1 MNKLPLIL
9 ASSSQRRIDIMS
21 SLGWKY
27 ESISPDIDETPMKH
41 ETAEQLV
48 MRLAIQKAQVVSEN
62 NPGRIII
69 AADSVVEVDGRIYGK
84 PVSQI
89 EAEAMLK
96 EIRGTHHRI
105 HSGISICHSSTGN
118 IRSHCVTTVVQARRY
133 SDIEIKQSI
142 DRGTPFDK
150 AGAKELAGL
159 FKAAVGSNGADVI
172 YDAIGGS
179 YAEASLRC
187 IAWKGRFLVV
197 GFPSGIPSIPL
208 NLALL
213 KGCQIAGVF
222 WGAFTE
228 KQPDANAANIRELY
242 AFFSENKIR
251 PHVSARYPLSEAAQ
265 AIKDLSE
272 RRAMGKIVVTI

>member
-1 MNKLPLIL
+1 MVYP
-9 ASSSQRRIDIMS
+9 
-21 SLGWKY
+21 
-27 ESISPDIDETPMKH
+27 
-41 ETAEQLV
+41 
-48 MRLAIQKAQVVSEN
+48 
-62 NPGRIII
+62 
-69 AADSVVEVDGRIYGK
+69 
-84 PVSQI
+84 
-89 EAEAMLK
+89 
-96 EIRGTHHRI
+96 RG
-105 HSGISICHSSTGN
+105 
-118 IRSHCVTTVVQARRY
+118 
-133 SDIEIKQSI
+133 
-142 DRGTPFDK
+142 PFDK

-159 FKAAVGSNGADVI
+159 FKAAVGSSGADVI

-187 IAWKGRFLVV
+187 IAWEGRFLVV

>member
-48 MRLAIQKAQVVSEN
+48 MRLATQKAQVVSEN

-105 HSGISICHSSTGN
+105 HSGISICNSSTGN

-142 DRGTPFDK
+142 DLGTPFDK
-150 AGAKELAGL
+150 AGAYAIQDPYLRPVEIIEGCYSGSLGL
-159 FKAAVGSNGADVI
+159 PVCKLIEIMIDMEQDTSNTYFEKDSQCKPFCMFG
-172 YDAIGGS
+172 
-179 YAEASLRC
+179 EAT
-187 IAWKGRFLVV
+187 G
-197 GFPSGIPSIPL
+197 
-208 NLALL
+208 
-213 KGCQIAGVF
+213 
-222 WGAFTE
+222 
-228 KQPDANAANIRELY
+228 
-242 AFFSENKIR
+242 
-251 PHVSARYPLSEAAQ
+251 
-265 AIKDLSE
+265 
-272 RRAMGKIVVTI
+272 